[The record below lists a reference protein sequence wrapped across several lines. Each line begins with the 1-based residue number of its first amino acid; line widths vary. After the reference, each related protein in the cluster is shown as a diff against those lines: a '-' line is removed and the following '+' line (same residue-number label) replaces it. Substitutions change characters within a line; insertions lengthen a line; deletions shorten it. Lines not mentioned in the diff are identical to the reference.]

1 MGLIQKSFALAQ
13 ELRTDPFA
21 IKRPMQETPE
31 AIVPV
36 FEKHLLLRENMVAK
50 SVIGY
55 GQVRLRAKLADCVAH
70 LVCSTVRCIWRCTHS
85 QMALRLRSLSSLHV

>member
-1 MGLIQKSFALAQ
+1 VQAIEAMGLIQKSFALAQ

-36 FEKHLLLRENMVAK
+36 FEKHLLIREQLAAK
-50 SVIGY
+50 SIIGY
-55 GQVRLRAKLADCVAH
+55 GQVSIYVLVLTCAD
-70 LVCSTVRCIWRCTHS
+70 
-85 QMALRLRSLSSLHV
+85 